1 MFMCYVSSNLIL
13 EIFLPVGGE
22 QVGRGDTWCP
32 CGCVYICTSTLVKS
46 AILTSL
52 PAVWVERQG
61 ETEPGPVLTVSC
73 LHVVVDSLPTM

>member
-32 CGCVYICTSTLVKS
+32 CGCVYLCVYLYIYSGKICH
-46 AILTSL
+46 
-52 PAVWVERQG
+52 PN
-61 ETEPGPVLTVSC
+61 
-73 LHVVVDSLPTM
+73 